1 MRKKLTEMAV
11 ARIKPPQSGRLEVW
25 DAHLPAFGLRITAA
39 GARSYVVA
47 LRKPGAKHPSRL
59 KVGEPGRMALADARN
74 RARELMADPG
84 ALAPTEN
91 QTENDTVASVAEEF
105 IQRHVLANRRER
117 SGSDAAAQLR
127 REFVAYYRDQPIQSI
142 GRRHILAA
150 LDRVTDRGHA
160 IAANRLLANLRKFF
174 GWCLERGIVDASP
187 VAGIKRPSK
196 ERSRDRILDHDEI
209 AAIWTACDRLGYP
222 FGPFTKLL
230 LVTAQRRDEVA
241 HMAWPDLDRRLWT
254 LPREITKPDRVHEV
268 PLSDLAIEII
278 SSLPRI
284 GDSWV
289 FPANRVSST
298 RPISGFSKFKPK
310 LDQLSGVQEWRLHD
324 LRRSAASGMARLGHP
339 PHVVAAVLNHSPGST
354 QGITAV
360 YNRYGYSTEKRAALD
375 AWAREIER
383 VIGRGENK
391 VIAIR
396 GTAQYS

>member
-1 MRKKLTEMAV
+1 M
-11 ARIKPPQSGRLEVW
+11 
-25 DAHLPAFGLRITAA
+25 
-39 GARSYVVA
+39 
-47 LRKPGAKHPSRL
+47 
-59 KVGEPGRMALADARN
+59 
-74 RARELMADPG
+74 
-84 ALAPTEN
+84 
-91 QTENDTVASVAEEF
+91 
-105 IQRHVLANRRER
+105 LANRRER
-117 SGSDAAAQLR
+117 SAGDAAAQLR

-174 GWCLERGIVDASP
+174 GWCLERGILDASP

-209 AAIWTACDRLGYP
+209 AAIWIACDRLGYP

-241 HMAWPDLDRRLWT
+241 HMAWADLDRRLWT

-310 LDQLSGVQEWRLHD
+310 FDQLSGVQEWRLHD
-324 LRRSAASGMARLGHP
+324 LRRTAASGMARLGHP
-339 PHVVAAVLNHSPGST
+339 PHVVAAVLNHSPGAN

-383 VIGRGENK
+383 VIGREEPK
-391 VIAIR
+391 LLILAR
-396 GTAQYS
+396 HA